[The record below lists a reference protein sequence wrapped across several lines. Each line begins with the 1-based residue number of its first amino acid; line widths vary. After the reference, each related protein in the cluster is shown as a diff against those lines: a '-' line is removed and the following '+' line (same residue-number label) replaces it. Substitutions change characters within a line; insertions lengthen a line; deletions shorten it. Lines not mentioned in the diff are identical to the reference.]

1 MKNSSSTSVDTFI
14 VMVRASSTWRTSS
27 SGSGAIS
34 SICVT
39 CTLPRGRSERGRGGG
54 TASGPSG
61 VIEREEELL
70 ELHQA
75 RLPRERVEDE
85 EHHQDVLVGQ
95 DLPAVPLLRFEDLS
109 NSGDELRP
117 EVDGVRVVLVAV
129 GALTDAD
136 NANATEEDEHLYG
149 NFDGIVFDLR
159 LDEVSHQ
166 LLLEP
171 AVVHRRAAQ

>member
-1 MKNSSSTSVDTFI
+1 M
-14 VMVRASSTWRTSS
+14 
-27 SGSGAIS
+27 
-34 SICVT
+34 
-39 CTLPRGRSERGRGGG
+39 
-54 TASGPSG
+54 
-61 VIEREEELL
+61 IERDEELL

-109 NSGDELRP
+109 NSSDELRP
-117 EVDGVRVVLVAV
+117 DVDGVRVFLVAV

-136 NANATEEDEHLYG
+136 NPNATEENEHLNG
-149 NFDGIVFDLR
+149 TFDGVVFDLR
-159 LDEVSHQ
+159 PDEVAHQ

>member
-1 MKNSSSTSVDTFI
+1 M
-14 VMVRASSTWRTSS
+14 
-27 SGSGAIS
+27 
-34 SICVT
+34 
-39 CTLPRGRSERGRGGG
+39 
-54 TASGPSG
+54 
-61 VIEREEELL
+61 IERDEELL

-136 NANATEEDEHLYG
+136 NPNATEEDKQLDGH
-149 NFDGIVFDLR
+149 FDGVVLDLR
-159 LDEVSHQ
+159 PDEVAHQ
-166 LLLEP
+166 LLVEP
-171 AVVHRRAAQ
+171 AVVHQCAAQ